1 MCSWRNRSTR
11 SISTPLAVFSSNYT
25 VPLDR
30 LARIQTLAGKIAVHE
45 LPHVK
50 ELVLDGQTWVAFY
63 LSFEQ
68 DHTGKIFVR
77 GEVRATLSA
86 ECQRCCQPMKLLLE
100 AKTRLRSLMRMRLMS
115 LKAMTSRWFSP
126 ASHPIGQMIEEEI
139 LLQNALIPAMLLM
152 CEWVYQQWDLTQ

>member
-1 MCSWRNRSTR
+1 MKESLDTVDIDS
-11 SISTPLAVFSSNYT
+11 LAVFSSNYT

-30 LARIQTLAGKIAVHE
+30 LAQHAQTLVGKIAVHE
-45 LPHVK
+45 LPHVE

-77 GEVRATLSA
+77 GGVRATLSV

-100 AKTRLRSLMRMRLMS
+100 AKTRLVVVDEDEADELEGDDEPLI
-115 LKAMTSRWFSP
+115 LTGE
-126 ASHPIGQMIEEEI
+126 PIKLGQMIEEEI
-139 LLQNALIPAMLLM
+139 LLQMPLIPRHAADA
-152 CEWVYQQWDLTQ
+152 CEWVYQQ